1 MAPEKKDDKP
11 AEKPAEKVLT
21 LKELIDDV
29 KKFGADDNTVLT
41 KVRVDFRAK
50 GVKLRYDHPAPKES

>member
-1 MAPEKKDDKP
+1 MADKDKP
-11 AEKPAEKVLT
+11 EETAKAVT
-21 LKELIDDV
+21 LRDLIADV

-50 GVKLRYDHPAPKES
+50 GVKLRYDHPAPKDA